1 MTFSEKA
8 WERITPLYDKILDM
22 PFNQELM
29 EGTLDL
35 EKFKFYMAQDAYYLG
50 EFGKTLATLAGKF
63 NDLNHVLAFTEFA
76 GGAIVVE
83 RALHESYFQEFGIPD
98 LVQPSP
104 TCLLYT
110 NYILNQAAYS
120 NVEVG
125 VAAVLPC
132 FWIYKKVGDHIYA
145 NHHHE
150 GHQYKKWIE
159 TYAGEEFAQSVKLA
173 IDITNALAENASP
186 HTQEKMLEAFEMASK
201 LEWMFWDSAYSREKW
216 EV

>member
-1 MTFSEKA
+1 MKFSDKA
-8 WERITPLYDKILDM
+8 WERITPLYDKILAM

-50 EFGKTLATLAGKF
+50 EFGKTLATLGGRL

-98 LVQPSP
+98 LINPSP

-120 NVEVG
+120 NVEIG

-145 NHHHE
+145 NHHHD

-173 IDITNALAENASP
+173 IDITNALAEKASP
-186 HTQEKMLEAFEMASK
+186 DAQEKMLEAFEMASK
-201 LEWMFWDSAYSREKW
+201 LEWMFWDSAYRMEKW

>member
-8 WERITPLYDKILDM
+8 WERITPLYDKIINM

-29 EGTLDL
+29 EGTLEI

-50 EFGKTLATLAGKF
+50 EFGKALSTLSGRLS
-63 NDLNHVLAFTEFA
+63 DLNHVLAFSEFA
-76 GGAIVVE
+76 SGAIVVE
-83 RALHESYFQEFGIPD
+83 RALHESYFVEFGLPD
-98 LVQPSP
+98 LVKPSP

-110 NYILNQAAYS
+110 NYLLNQASYS

-132 FWIYKKVGDHIYA
+132 FWIYKQVGDHIYA

-150 GHQYKKWIE
+150 GHRYQKWIE
-159 TYAGEEFAQSVKLA
+159 TYAGEDFAQSVKLA
-173 IDITNALAENASP
+173 IDITNALAERASP
-186 HTQEKMLEAFEMASK
+186 EAQEKMLEAFEMASK
-201 LEWMFWDSAYSREKW
+201 LEWMFWDSAYRMEKW
-216 EV
+216 VL